1 MTHKGNQCFA
11 WLSGVV
17 GQSSLDGWLTPLRV
31 GQLWL
36 GDWADS
42 VQQAGPC
49 MFSWRGGGAQGK
61 EWNHASHSNF
71 CLWGNA
77 IILPAKLVP
86 HSSPDSRSRETHC
99 PFRERGH
106 KVAWQ
111 KVLDVGRV
119 SDPTTILVSTDLSYD
134 SLHREEKLPQLQP
147 NMVMSY
153 SLQSQIFDPMN
164 DLDKDHFVRVLIRN
178 SYHKVDFFFS
188 LFVLDF

>member
-1 MTHKGNQCFA
+1 
-11 WLSGVV
+11 
-17 GQSSLDGWLTPLRV
+17 
-31 GQLWL
+31 
-36 GDWADS
+36 
-42 VQQAGPC
+42 

-86 HSSPDSRSRETHC
+86 HSSPHSRSRETHC

-178 SYHKVDFFFS
+178 SYHKVDFFFPC
-188 LFVLDF
+188 LFWIFRWGLGGNSPWICLISSRLMSRATNCHLFLVVFPSMCL